1 MPRLVLAEDQTL
13 LREALA
19 ALLGLES
26 DIEIVGTASNGREAH
41 DLVRRHTPDV
51 VLTDIEMPDM
61 TGLELAALLK
71 REASPARVLIVTTF
85 DRPGYLRRALE
96 AGVAGFVLKDG
107 PSTNLADAVRRV
119 AGGERVIAPELA
131 ERAWSES
138 DPLNDAERRLLRLA
152 EAGLESPAMAEATGL
167 ARGTVRNYL
176 HSAISKLGAGN
187 RIEAARLAREKGWL

>member
-1 MPRLVLAEDQTL
+1 MPRLVLAEDQTM

-41 DLVRRHTPDV
+41 DLVRRQDPDV
-51 VLTDIEMPDM
+51 VVTDIEMPDM

-71 REASPARVLIVTTF
+71 RDNSRARVLIVTTF

-96 AGVAGFVLKDG
+96 AGVAGFILKDG

-119 AGGERVIAPELA
+119 AAGERVIAPELA
-131 ERAWSES
+131 ARAWSET
-138 DPLNDAERRLLRLA
+138 DPLSDAERRLLRLA